1 MPLVLLGKIE
11 NGDRLLKP
19 YRATASALIDAPPK
33 LVYDILADYRGGHPL
48 ILPKSYFVSL
58 DVEKG
63 GVGAGTIISFQMH
76 IFGKLQT
83 FRAAITEPE
92 PGRILVESDLDGTAS
107 TTSFIVDARD
117 QNRSCEVTIATE
129 RMTERSGLLGALES
143 FLAISF
149 LQRIYRAELKLLSEL
164 AVSKSRARATQD
176 VQSR

>member
-1 MPLVLLGKIE
+1 M
-11 NGDRLLKP
+11 KP

-33 LVYDILADYRGGHPL
+33 IVYDILVDYRGGHPL
-48 ILPKSYFVSL
+48 ILPGNYFVSL
-58 DVEKG
+58 DVENG
-63 GVGAGTIISFQMH
+63 GVGAGTIISFQMR

-92 PGRILVESDLDGTAS
+92 PGRVLSESDLDGAAS

-129 RMTERSGLLGALES
+129 RMTERSGLLGALER

-149 LQRIYRAELKLLSEL
+149 LQRVYRAELKLLSEL
-164 AVSKSRARATQD
+164 AVDTSRTRAAQD
-176 VQSR
+176 VQVH

>member
-1 MPLVLLGKIE
+1 M
-11 NGDRLLKP
+11 KP

-48 ILPKSYFVSL
+48 ILPKNYFVSL

-63 GVGAGTIISFQMH
+63 GVGAGTIISFQMR

-92 PGRILVESDLDGTAS
+92 PGRVLVESDLDGTAS

-129 RMTERSGLLGALES
+129 AHDRKKRIVRSTGTVPDNQFPATNLS
-143 FLAISF
+143 R
-149 LQRIYRAELKLLSEL
+149 RIEA
-164 AVSKSRARATQD
+164 AVRVGSQQFSSACRTRCTC
-176 VQSR
+176 SLI

>member
-1 MPLVLLGKIE
+1 M
-11 NGDRLLKP
+11 KP

-33 LVYDILADYRGGHPL
+33 TVYDILADYRSSHPL

-63 GVGAGTIISFQMH
+63 GVGAGTIISFQMR

-92 PGRILVESDLDGTAS
+92 PGRVLAESLLDGAAS

-129 RMTERSGLLGALES
+129 RTTVRSGLLGMLER

-164 AVSKSRARATQD
+164 VVNTSRARAAQD
-176 VQSR
+176 IPAR

>member
-1 MPLVLLGKIE
+1 M
-11 NGDRLLKP
+11 KP

-63 GVGAGTIISFQMH
+63 GVGAGTVISFQMR
-76 IFGKLQT
+76 IFGKMQT

-92 PGRILVESDLDGTAS
+92 PGRVLVESNLDGAGS
-107 TTSFIVDARD
+107 TTSFIVDARN
-117 QNRSCEVTIATE
+117 QNASCEVTIATE
-129 RMTERSGLLGALES
+129 GMTERSSLLGALER
-143 FLAISF
+143 FLTISF

-164 AVSKSRARATQD
+164 AGNNSRARATQD
-176 VQSR
+176 VPVH